1 VRPDTLQSNHYTFV
15 GGTLGL
21 WEVASMTP
29 VRGQGRDPAA
39 RVEVSTPVSKPCGGR
54 KLGLTRRDEQSLLYH
69 A

>member
-39 RVEVSTPVSKPCGGR
+39 RVEVVNAR
-54 KLGLTRRDEQSLLYH
+54 LEALRRAQAGPY
-69 A
+69 AA